1 MGLMGA
7 AARLGA
13 APGCR
18 HSRGSDGPPAVMSL
32 SRPLIGRALQCAVGY
47 LVPEREGLDRAVI
60 TTHATGLMDL
70 EVPWPAWTPQG
81 WMGEGL

>member
-1 MGLMGA
+1 MGP

-18 HSRGSDGPPAVMSL
+18 HSRGSDGSPAVMSL
-32 SRPLIGRALQCAVGY
+32 SRPLIGMALQCAVGY

-70 EVPWPAWTPQG
+70 EVPWPAWTPQVRWEKACDG
-81 WMGEGL
+81 